1 MEYDA
6 KILLQRIDDYF
17 TGIISKTD
25 LGKWANKAYY
35 DILKGGYVENEKI
48 VIYPFVKVISTFHI
62 RENDIEDIY
71 PCTEENVAIIKDIL
85 HGKRNYDFAVE
96 MSVPIQIYSMFKEK
110 PYFDIGRREIFL
122 KLRNIISEYFE
133 KRYEYSDEMDAM
145 IEKAICLKH
154 RNETVLDFLEEC
166 ICRYLTVLFKNAS
179 AELGLQENMK
189 LYAQKSEKNIMGKRL
204 ISYLDSYIGNSNFQL
219 LIAYREGKPNIIIDV

>member
-1 MEYDA
+1 
-6 KILLQRIDDYF
+6 
-17 TGIISKTD
+17 
-25 LGKWANKAYY
+25 
-35 DILKGGYVENEKI
+35 
-48 VIYPFVKVISTFHI
+48 
-62 RENDIEDIY
+62 
-71 PCTEENVAIIKDIL
+71 
-85 HGKRNYDFAVE
+85 
-96 MSVPIQIYSMFKEK
+96 MSVPIQIYSMFKEE